1 MINHDKLLLSE
12 VKIIMRKYISLYE
25 LLNMVRGIE
34 DLLMED
40 DNTFLKKR
48 YNKIKEI
55 YDKSRM
61 LGHVPKHSYK
71 VIENID
77 NDILKYIGCD

>member
-1 MINHDKLLLSE
+1 M
-12 VKIIMRKYISLYE
+12 VRKYISLYE
-25 LLNMVRGIE
+25 VLNMVRGIE

-48 YNKIKEI
+48 YSKIKEI

-71 VIENID
+71 VINNID
-77 NDILKYIGCD
+77 NEILKYIGVD

>member
-1 MINHDKLLLSE
+1 
-12 VKIIMRKYISLYE
+12 MRKYISLYE
-25 LLNMVRGIE
+25 VLNMVRGIE

-48 YNKIKEI
+48 YIKIKEI

-61 LGHVPKHSYK
+61 LGHVPKHYYN

-77 NDILKYIGCD
+77 NDILKYI

>member
-1 MINHDKLLLSE
+1 
-12 VKIIMRKYISLYE
+12 MRKYIGLYE

-40 DNTFLKKR
+40 DNTFLEKR
-48 YNKIKEI
+48 YRKIKEI
-55 YDKSRM
+55 YDESRM
-61 LGHVPKHSYK
+61 LGYVPKHSYK

-77 NDILKYIGCD
+77 NDILKYIGVDII

>member
-1 MINHDKLLLSE
+1 
-12 VKIIMRKYISLYE
+12 MRKYISLYE
-25 LLNMVRGIE
+25 VLNMVRGIE

-40 DNTFLKKR
+40 DTNFLKKR
-48 YNKIKEI
+48 YIKIKEI

-71 VIENID
+71 VINNID
-77 NDILKYIGCD
+77 NEILKYIGVD

>member
-1 MINHDKLLLSE
+1 
-12 VKIIMRKYISLYE
+12 MRKYISLFE
-25 LLNMVRGIE
+25 VLNMVRGIE

-40 DNTFLKKR
+40 DNNFLKKR
-48 YNKIKEI
+48 YIKIKEI

-71 VIENID
+71 VINNID
-77 NDILKYIGCD
+77 NEILKYIGVD

>member
-1 MINHDKLLLSE
+1 
-12 VKIIMRKYISLYE
+12 
-25 LLNMVRGIE
+25 MVRGIE

-48 YNKIKEI
+48 YSKIKEI

-61 LGHVPKHSYK
+61 LGYVPKHSYK
-71 VIENID
+71 VITNID
-77 NDILKYIGCD
+77 NEILEYIGVDII

>member
-1 MINHDKLLLSE
+1 
-12 VKIIMRKYISLYE
+12 MRKYISLFE

-40 DNTFLKKR
+40 DNNFLKKR
-48 YNKIKEI
+48 YIKIKEI

-77 NDILKYIGCD
+77 NEILKYIGVDFYEKKSK

>member
-1 MINHDKLLLSE
+1 
-12 VKIIMRKYISLYE
+12 MRKYIGLYE

-40 DNTFLKKR
+40 DNTFLKER
-48 YNKIKEI
+48 YRKIKEI

-71 VIENID
+71 VITNID
-77 NDILKYIGCD
+77 NEILKYIGVDYYEKKSK

>member
-1 MINHDKLLLSE
+1 
-12 VKIIMRKYISLYE
+12 MRKYISLYE
-25 LLNMVRGIE
+25 LLSMVRGIE

-40 DNTFLKKR
+40 DNNFLEKR
-48 YNKIKEI
+48 YIKIKEI

-71 VIENID
+71 VINNID
-77 NDILKYIGCD
+77 NEILKYIGVD

>member
-1 MINHDKLLLSE
+1 
-12 VKIIMRKYISLYE
+12 MRKYISLYE
-25 LLNMVRGIE
+25 VLNMVRGIE
-34 DLLMED
+34 TLLMED

-48 YNKIKEI
+48 YIKIKEI

-71 VIENID
+71 VINNID
-77 NDILKYIGCD
+77 NEILKYIGVD

>member
-1 MINHDKLLLSE
+1 MVVNRF
-12 VKIIMRKYISLYE
+12 VRKYISLYE

-48 YNKIKEI
+48 YRKIKEI

-77 NDILKYIGCD
+77 NEILKYIGCD

>member
-1 MINHDKLLLSE
+1 
-12 VKIIMRKYISLYE
+12 MRKYISLYE
-25 LLNMVRGIE
+25 VLNMVRGIE

-48 YNKIKEI
+48 YIKIKEI
-55 YDKSRM
+55 YDESRM
-61 LGHVPKHSYK
+61 LGYVPKHSYK

-77 NDILKYIGCD
+77 NDILKYIGVDII

>member
-1 MINHDKLLLSE
+1 
-12 VKIIMRKYISLYE
+12 MRKYINLYE
-25 LLNMVRGIE
+25 VLNMVRGIE

-40 DNTFLKKR
+40 DNDFLKKR
-48 YNKIKEI
+48 YIKIKEI

-71 VIENID
+71 IITNID
-77 NDILKYIGCD
+77 NEILKYIGVDYYEKKSK

>member
-1 MINHDKLLLSE
+1 
-12 VKIIMRKYISLYE
+12 MRKYVSLYE

-34 DLLMED
+34 DLQMED

-48 YNKIKEI
+48 YIKIKEI
-55 YDKSRM
+55 YDKSRI

-71 VIENID
+71 IIENID
-77 NDILKYIGCD
+77 NEILKYIGVDE

>member
-1 MINHDKLLLSE
+1 M
-12 VKIIMRKYISLYE
+12 VRKYISLYE

-48 YNKIKEI
+48 YRKIKEI

-71 VIENID
+71 IIENID
-77 NDILKYIGCD
+77 NDILKYIGVD

>member
-1 MINHDKLLLSE
+1 
-12 VKIIMRKYISLYE
+12 MRKYISLYE

-40 DNTFLKKR
+40 DNTFLKER
-48 YNKIKEI
+48 YRKIKEI
-55 YDKSRM
+55 YDESRM
-61 LGHVPKHSYK
+61 LGHVPKHYYN

-77 NDILKYIGCD
+77 NDILKYIRVDII